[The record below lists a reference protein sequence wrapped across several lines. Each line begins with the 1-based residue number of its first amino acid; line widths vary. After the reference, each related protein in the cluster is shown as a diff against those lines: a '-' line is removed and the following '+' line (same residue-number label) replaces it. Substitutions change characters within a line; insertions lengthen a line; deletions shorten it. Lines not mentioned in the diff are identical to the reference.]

1 MKILLFFH
9 FSHLDGL
16 PKRRVGQ
23 DSQYGTVVDVY
34 ALQTHTNH
42 EIEWEYSLKQIGP

>member
-1 MKILLFFH
+1 MASQNAVS
-9 FSHLDGL
+9 FSIS
-16 PKRRVGQ
+16 P
-23 DSQYGTVVDVY
+23 SGTVVDVY